1 MHHKTHTVQAW
12 RWTIW
17 VGGAVCRGRLPI
29 TIAVRKPVVT
39 TKATLPPSL
48 RQPTIDIQLCE
59 VGRRAAR
66 SGPNPES
73 QYVAGFVFLPIDG
86 NRSERL
92 KVCCTA
98 RLYSMSGRRV
108 GRDELSD
115 ERVSSAEGR
124 SRYRLAMS
132 TCCTRHSWAAPSS
145 PFSSSRQ
152 SAHSSS
158 LTEWIPYDKGPWE
171 PAATVTWHWSE
182 GLSAVTATRS
192 VSSPSVCS
200 VSPAASAAGHH
211 RLQLRG

>member
-12 RWTIW
+12 RWAIW

-39 TKATLPPSL
+39 TKATLPPSP

-86 NRSERL
+86 TRSERL

-124 SRYRLAMS
+124 SRYPCSRCQHVVPGTAERLHL
-132 TCCTRHSWAAPSS
+132 R
-145 PFSSSRQ
+145 
-152 SAHSSS
+152 
-158 LTEWIPYDKGPWE
+158 
-171 PAATVTWHWSE
+171 
-182 GLSAVTATRS
+182 RS
-192 VSSPSVCS
+192 VVLGSRHTAHPSRSEFHTTKARGSRRRPSPDTGQRAC
-200 VSPAASAAGHH
+200 
-211 RLQLRG
+211 RL